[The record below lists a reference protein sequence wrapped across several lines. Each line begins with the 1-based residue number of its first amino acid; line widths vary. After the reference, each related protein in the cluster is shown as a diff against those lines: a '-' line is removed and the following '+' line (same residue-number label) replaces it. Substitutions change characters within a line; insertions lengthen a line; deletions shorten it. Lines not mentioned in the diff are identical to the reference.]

1 MSTTTHDTAQAE
13 RRDVVLGRDVVTR
26 RLPRILLAIGR
37 IVIGFYFLWA
47 FLDKAFGLRY
57 ATLPQGRWEVFG
69 GTGKPAQDYLGRLEG
84 GPFDSFFQSTFGNAF
99 GDWFFMISLLL
110 IGIAFLAGAGL
121 RLAGVGGALLMLF
134 MYVVALPQ
142 PSAMVDGE
150 FVRGATNPILDAHWM
165 DALLLLICAFTLSG
179 DTLGLGKWWARLP
192 FVRANP
198 WLR

>member
-1 MSTTTHDTAQAE
+1 MAGRPVGSARSGRTQSVPLSPKAIAE
-13 RRDVVLGRDVVTR
+13 KPTEMQVTGLLSDVRSDQLV
-26 RLPRILLAIGR
+26 
-37 IVIGFYFLWA
+37 
-47 FLDKAFGLRY
+47 
-57 ATLPQGRWEVFG
+57 
-69 GTGKPAQDYLGRLEG
+69 
-84 GPFDSFFQSTFGNAF
+84 STFGNAF

-110 IGIAFLAGAGL
+110 IGIAFLVGAGL

-150 FVRGATNPILDAHWM
+150 FVRGATNPIPDVHWM
-165 DALLLLICAFTLSG
+165 DALLLLICAFTVSG

>member
-1 MSTTTHDTAQAE
+1 M
-13 RRDVVLGRDVVTR
+13 
-26 RLPRILLAIGR
+26 
-37 IVIGFYFLWA
+37 
-47 FLDKAFGLRY
+47 
-57 ATLPQGRWEVFG
+57 
-69 GTGKPAQDYLGRLEG
+69 
-84 GPFDSFFQSTFGNAF
+84 STFGNAV

-150 FVRGATNPILDAHWM
+150 FVRGATNPILDVRWM
-165 DALLLLICAFTLSG
+165 DALLLLICAFTVSG